1 MSTIKTRRA
10 AKLEPHLSAHPR
22 TWDALLARIP
32 ADVMRVLSS
41 AQIAA
46 MCRALYAQYT
56 AGHTAGWQQAQ

>member
-10 AKLEPHLSAHPR
+10 ARLCDLSRYPR

-32 ADVMRVLSS
+32 ADVMHALTS

-56 AGHTAGWQQAQ
+56 AGHTADWQELQ

>member
-10 AKLEPHLSAHPR
+10 ARLCDLSRYPR
-22 TWDALLARIP
+22 TWEVLLASIP
-32 ADVMRVLSS
+32 ADVMQSLTS

-56 AGHTAGWQQAQ
+56 AGHTAGWQDAQ

>member
-10 AKLEPHLSAHPR
+10 ARLCDLSRYPR
-22 TWDALLARIP
+22 TWEALLARIP
-32 ADVMRVLSS
+32 ADVMQTLTS

-56 AGHTAGWQQAQ
+56 AGHTAGWREAQ